1 MVPHLMLQLE
11 RKMTESWNKKKHGT
25 SEASKK
31 PSLSMEKSDRV
42 YFNTLLKPQ
51 KRDEK
56 PNNKKKL
63 HFQ

>member
-1 MVPHLMLQLE
+1 
-11 RKMTESWNKKKHGT
+11 
-25 SEASKK
+25 
-31 PSLSMEKSDRV
+31 MEKSDRV